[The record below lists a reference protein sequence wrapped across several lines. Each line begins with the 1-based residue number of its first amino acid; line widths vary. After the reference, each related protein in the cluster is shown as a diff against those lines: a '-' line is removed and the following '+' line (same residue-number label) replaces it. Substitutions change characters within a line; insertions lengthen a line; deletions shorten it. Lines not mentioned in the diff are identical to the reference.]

1 MSANKTSKINSSKV
15 KLIILLVIIVVLLF
29 APSFVDPFSM
39 IMLIRFMYFGLMT
52 ISFSFLASQL
62 GLISL
67 MVPVFYSIVAY
78 VIAIFQ
84 TRGMMGVEGSI
95 FVAFAISMAF
105 AALAG
110 VMVNRTKRITFLML
124 TLVLAQLVWAI
135 AMQWTDLTN
144 GVDGL
149 VGISF
154 PEWLNIFSDRPNVN
168 EYYWIFIGFAIVA
181 ALVWLLTKSPYGLI
195 LRGIRESESRMKAFG
210 YNTALYKW
218 TAFMIAA
225 FVSSVGGLFY
235 IYYLGF
241 VSPEVLTLGASNQA
255 LISSF
260 LGGMNSV
267 IAGSVLGTV
276 IYLTLDLVLSGFIT
290 RYQMFVGL
298 LFLFVIIFTPKGLT
312 SLHES
317 TAIGRK
323 IHGFLKKKLGRDKN
337 GESAGT
343 GS

>member
-1 MSANKTSKINSSKV
+1 MRSSKV
-15 KLIILLVIIVVLLF
+15 KLVLLLAIIVVLLF
-29 APSFVDPFSM
+29 APTFVDPFTM
-39 IMLIRFMYFGLMT
+39 IMMIRFMYFGLMT
-52 ISFSFLASQL
+52 VAFSFLASQL

-84 TRGMMGVEGSI
+84 TRDIMPVEAAVG
-95 FVAFAISMAF
+95 VAFLIAMSV
-105 AALAG
+105 AALTG
-110 VMVNRTKRITFLML
+110 IMVNRTKRITFLML

-149 VGISF
+149 VGINF
-154 PEWLNIFSDRPNVN
+154 PQWLNIFSDRPNVN
-168 EYYWIFIGFAIVA
+168 EFYWIFIGFAIVA

-195 LRGIRESESRMKAFG
+195 LRGIRESETRMKALG

-255 LISSF
+255 LISSI
-260 LGGMNSV
+260 LGGMQSV
-267 IAGSVLGTV
+267 VAGSVLGTV
-276 IYLTLDLVLSGFIT
+276 IYLTLDLVLSGIIT
-290 RYQMFVGL
+290 RYQTIVGF
-298 LFLFVIIFTPKGLT
+298 LFLFVILFAPKGLM

-317 TAIGRK
+317 TAVGRK
-323 IHGFLKKKLGRDKN
+323 IHGFLIKKLRRVNDGK
-337 GESAGT
+337 SAGT
-343 GS
+343 DS

>member
-1 MSANKTSKINSSKV
+1 V
-15 KLIILLVIIVVLLF
+15 LVIIVIMLF
-29 APSFVDPFSM
+29 APSFVDPFTM

-52 ISFSFLASQL
+52 IAFSFLASQL

-84 TRGMMGVEGSI
+84 TSEIMRVEAAVG
-95 FVAFAISMAF
+95 VAFLIAMSF
-105 AALAG
+105 AALTG
-110 VMVNRTKRITFLML
+110 LMVNRTKRITFLML

-149 VGISF
+149 VGINF
-154 PEWLNIFSDRPNVN
+154 PQWLNIFSDRPNVN
-168 EYYWIFIGFAIVA
+168 EFYWIFIGFAIVA

-195 LRGIRESESRMKAFG
+195 LRGIRESETRMKALG

-255 LISSF
+255 LISSI
-260 LGGMNSV
+260 LGGMQSV
-267 IAGSVLGTV
+267 VAGSVLGTV
-276 IYLTLDLVLSGFIT
+276 IYLTLDLVLSGIIT
-290 RYQMFVGL
+290 RYQTIVGF
-298 LFLFVIIFTPKGLT
+298 LFLFVILFAPKGLM

-317 TAIGRK
+317 TAVGRK
-323 IHGFLKKKLGRDKN
+323 IHGFLIKKLRRVNDGK
-337 GESAGT
+337 SAGT
-343 GS
+343 DS